1 MFVQEK
7 LHLYS
12 RREGDDGIISRE
24 DEDWT
29 DLWAKLYI
37 YVIVDSWGRCK
48 SYQIVLVEQGG
59 DNEGSHAVKIE
70 KRSRI

>member
-37 YVIVDSWGRCK
+37 YVIAANLIKSSSW
-48 SYQIVLVEQGG
+48 
-59 DNEGSHAVKIE
+59 
-70 KRSRI
+70 SREVIMREVMRWK